1 MSALPTFGGA
11 TGRKRTPALPPP
23 NNTQQRTTYA
33 MNLADLVG
41 THGYWVLGV
50 GCFLEGET
58 LLVLAGFA
66 AHRGY
71 LNIGA
76 VIALAAVA
84 GFAGDQA
91 AFWLGRRH
99 GAAMLARFPSIER
112 RAQQIQRLVTRYP
125 SLSVIGV
132 RFAYGLRIAGP
143 VLMGTAALSSARF
156 TALNALGAILWATL
170 LAAIGWF
177 FGEAARVVLGELQHI
192 EGWLYLGGLVEGLLV
207 LAVLTARNR
216 RPGPY

>member
-1 MSALPTFGGA
+1 
-11 TGRKRTPALPPP
+11 
-23 NNTQQRTTYA
+23 

-41 THGYWVLGV
+41 THGYWVLFL

-71 LNIGA
+71 LNLGW
-76 VIALAAVA
+76 VIAVAAVA

-99 GAAMLARFPSIER
+99 GAALLARFPSIER
-112 RAQQIQRLVTRYP
+112 QAQRVQRLVTRHP

-132 RFAYGLRIAGP
+132 RFAYGLRVAGP
-143 VLMGTAALSSARF
+143 VLMGTAALSPVRF
-156 TALNALGAILWATL
+156 AALNAIGALLWATL
-170 LAAIGWF
+170 LAAIGWV
-177 FGEAARVVLGELQHI
+177 FGEAAKAVLGELRHI
-192 EGWLYLGGLVEGLLV
+192 EGGLFLGGLVTGLLV
-207 LAVLTARNR
+207 WAVRSALNR
-216 RPGPY
+216 RRGP

>member
-1 MSALPTFGGA
+1 
-11 TGRKRTPALPPP
+11 
-23 NNTQQRTTYA
+23 
-33 MNLADLVG
+33 MNVADLVG
-41 THGYWVLGV
+41 THGYWVLFV

-71 LNIGA
+71 LNLGT

-99 GAAMLARFPSIER
+99 GVAMLARFPSIER
-112 RAQQIQRLVTRYP
+112 RAQQVQRLVMRYP

-132 RFAYGLRIAGP
+132 RFAYGLRVAGP
-143 VLMGTAALSSARF
+143 VLMGTTALSSARF
-156 TALNALGAILWATL
+156 AALNALGAILWATL
-170 LAAIGWF
+170 LATIGWV
-177 FGEAARVVLGELQHI
+177 FGEAAKVVLGEMQHI
-192 EGWLYLGGLVEGLLV
+192 EGWLFLGGLLAGLLV
-207 LAVLTARNR
+207 WAVRSARNR
-216 RPGPY
+216 RLGRPGP

>member
-1 MSALPTFGGA
+1 
-11 TGRKRTPALPPP
+11 
-23 NNTQQRTTYA
+23 

-41 THGYWVLGV
+41 THGYWVLFL

-71 LNIGA
+71 LNLGW
-76 VIALAAVA
+76 VIAVAAVA

-99 GAAMLARFPSIER
+99 GAALLARFPSIER
-112 RAQQIQRLVTRYP
+112 QAQRVQRLVTRHP

-132 RFAYGLRIAGP
+132 RFAYGLRVAGP
-143 VLMGTAALSSARF
+143 VLMGTAALSPVRF
-156 TALNALGAILWATL
+156 AALPQGEVANQVKVWAALVAGL
-170 LAAIGWF
+170 GWV
-177 FGEAARVVLGELQHI
+177 FGEAAKAVLGELRHI
-192 EGWLYLGGLVEGLLV
+192 EGGLFLGGLVTGLLFW
-207 LAVLTARNR
+207 AVRSALNR
-216 RPGPY
+216 RRGP